1 MRTFIVFLGAI
12 LLAAWAYHFQADAG
26 RQSKPAAVQLP
37 AGPVAVTVAIAPA
50 VVSATAVIPPPTVAI
65 TQPLPQPADAS
76 AKQGAAAVDTR
87 AEWVRNP
94 PDLGL
99 TRILAGDQTVSYDR
113 RSRTVL
119 GTKPGATQPV
129 LLVRDEASG
138 QIDYFQSGLQ
148 FRLKPGADFDAFIRE
163 RKAMQRYFSNTD
175 YATVLVDAES
185 IASEYNA
192 LQNDPRV
199 TLVTFLKL
207 KTLTNP
213 R

>member
-12 LLAAWAYHFQADAG
+12 LLAAWAYHFQADGG
-26 RQSKPAAVQLP
+26 RERKPAALSLP
-37 AGPVAVTVAIAPA
+37 ARPVAVAPA
-50 VVSATAVIPPPTVAI
+50 IVGATAVIPPTPVAI
-65 TQPLPQPADAS
+65 PQPLPTPAGAS
-76 AKQGAAAVDTR
+76 AKPEPAAADTR
-87 AEWVRNP
+87 AEWIRNP
-94 PDLGL
+94 PELGL
-99 TRILAGDQTVSYDR
+99 TRTLEGDQTVSYDG